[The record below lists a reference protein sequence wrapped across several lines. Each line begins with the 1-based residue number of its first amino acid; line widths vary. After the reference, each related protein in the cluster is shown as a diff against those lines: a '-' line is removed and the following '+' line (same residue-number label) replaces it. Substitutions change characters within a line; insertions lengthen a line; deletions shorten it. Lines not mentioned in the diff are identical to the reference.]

1 MSKSMIDTIR
11 KFVEETGKEHLPNHV
26 LICIETDDEGIPVGT
41 AINVKG
47 RPFET
52 LGMIELA
59 LHKLEENRQEVIERF
74 EAVEAASSSSGM
86 PKEAQDKLR
95 DLEKRARKAAQDGDL
110 GALFSLKAE
119 AEEYMNNLKEKMQN
133 GEGKSD
139 DDDDDS
145 ESPNFNVS
153 DFKNL

>member
-11 KFVEETGKEHLPNHV
+11 KFVEETGKEDLPNHV
-26 LICIETDDEGIPVGT
+26 LICIETDEEGIPVGT

-59 LHKLEENRQEVIERF
+59 LHKLEQSREEVIEKF
-74 EAVEAASSSSGM
+74 ESVERESKNRLSDI
-86 PKEAQDKLR
+86 PEEAQQKLR
-95 DLEKRARKAAQDGDL
+95 DLEKRARQAAQEGDL
-110 GALFSLKAE
+110 SALFALKAE
-119 AEEYMNNLKEKMQN
+119 AEEYMQTLKEKMQ
-133 GEGKSD
+133 GENN

-145 ESPNFNVS
+145 DSSNFNLS